1 MSLPETSMER
11 RLGCRS
17 SKSPVPK
24 PVRRCGPLQICG
36 LAVDSRSVARDPTS
50 DDALAT
56 EVEKMVVGRELG
68 LVATLRR
75 AEEDAPN
82 PSLSAALA
90 ELLSA
95 REARLAQFRVTGAA
109 LAAPVDPEDPVT
121 AASWDGLANEAT
133 VGAALGQAFLQELRA
148 RLDRHVPLLDA
159 ALDSEPDIPDVLR
172 KAAINERA
180 AAATT
185 KRVVHEMTAA
195 LLASPVLSARLGREG
210 SLAAF
215 AALFEAL
222 PS

>member
-1 MSLPETSMER
+1 
-11 RLGCRS
+11 
-17 SKSPVPK
+17 
-24 PVRRCGPLQICG
+24 
-36 LAVDSRSVARDPTS
+36 VARDPTS

-75 AEEDAPN
+75 AEQDAPN

-159 ALDSEPDIPDVLR
+159 ALDSEPVVPDVLR
-172 KAAINERA
+172 KAAGDKSAA
-180 AAATT
+180 AAAT
-185 KRVVHEMTAA
+185 KQIVHDMTEA
-195 LLASPVLSARLGREG
+195 LLASPALSARLGREG